1 MNEQELRTTLRHLAG
16 HLHHLHTEYL
26 GSKLGAART
35 SQTGVRT
42 GTTGPTSPADDT
54 QLDYLL
60 DAAHPIITGWAKNLA
75 AQTAAPG
82 LPLDQPLATWCAW
95 LNRNRALLLAMDW
108 AEDCIAELQDLDTEL
123 RHHIHPT
130 DPHLQI
136 EHRQTSKSICYRLGN
151 MGHRIT
157 PAQLRGWAR
166 RGHITSV
173 DINGGHNGYL
183 LTEVLEY
190 LSKN

>member
-1 MNEQELRTTLRHLAG
+1 MNEQELRTTLRRLAG
-16 HLHHLHTEYL
+16 HLHHLESELHDAPLHAPRY
-26 GSKLGAART
+26 
-35 SQTGVRT
+35 SQIDSHQSHG
-42 GTTGPTSPADDT
+42 GPRPPTNLT
-54 QLDYLL
+54 QLNYLME
-60 DAAHPIITGWAKNLA
+60 DVAPIITGWATNLA
-75 AQTAAPG
+75 ASATLTG
-82 LPLDQPLATWCAW
+82 LPTNQPLATWCAW
-95 LNRNRALLLAMDW
+95 LSRHRHTLLTMDW
-108 AEDCIAELQDLDTEL
+108 ADDAVTELQELETEL
-123 RHHIHPT
+123 RHLIHPQ
-130 DPHLQI
+130 DPNLQI
-136 EHRQTSKSICYRLGN
+136 EHRQTSKSVCYRLGN